1 MLRRNAFFLTPLGT
15 HLSRLRTDDR
25 NSDRKDQQ
33 RINESIRIT
42 PIRVIDADGTQL
54 GVIPTEEALQKARD
68 AGLDLVEVAAT
79 ERPPVC
85 RIMDFGK
92 FKYQQKKR
100 HNKGHTHQSQ
110 NKEVRLRPKIGE
122 HDLMTKINRAKTFF
136 SQKDKVVF
144 SVIFRGRE
152 NAHTDEG
159 FKLINRV
166 VKELE
171 EVAKLEQGPSMQG
184 RRIIA
189 TLAPK

>member
-1 MLRRNAFFLTPLGT
+1 MSRFRIVDRNA
-15 HLSRLRTDDR
+15 
-25 NSDRKDQQ
+25 DRKDSQ
-33 RINESIRIT
+33 RINEAIRIT
-42 PIRVIDADGTQL
+42 PIRVIAEDGEQL
-54 GVIPTEEALQKARD
+54 GVIPTEDALTRAKE

-85 RIMDFGK
+85 RIMDYGK

-100 HNKGHTHQSQ
+100 HSKGHTHQSQ
-110 NKEVRLRPKIGE
+110 NKEVRLRPKIGD
-122 HDLMTKINRAKTFF
+122 HDLMTKVNRARAFLEK
-136 SQKDKVVF
+136 KDKVVF

-159 FKLINRV
+159 FKLVNRV

-171 EVAKLEQGPSMQG
+171 DVAKLEQGPSMQG
-184 RRIIA
+184 RRVIA

>member
-1 MLRRNAFFLTPLGT
+1 MSRFRTVDRNA
-15 HLSRLRTDDR
+15 
-25 NSDRKDQQ
+25 DRKDQQ
-33 RINESIRIT
+33 RINEAIRIT
-42 PIRVIDADGTQL
+42 PIRVIAEDGEQL
-54 GVIPTEEALQKARD
+54 GVIATEDALTRAKE
-68 AGLDLVEVAAT
+68 AGLDLVEVAPT

-85 RIMDFGK
+85 RIMDYGK

-100 HNKGHTHQSQ
+100 HSKGHTHQSQ

-122 HDLMTKINRAKTFF
+122 HDLMTKVNRARAFLEKN
-136 SQKDKVVF
+136 DKVVF

-159 FKLINRV
+159 FKLIKRV
-166 VKELE
+166 VAELE

-184 RRIIA
+184 RRVIA

>member
-1 MLRRNAFFLTPLGT
+1 MSRFRIVDRNA
-15 HLSRLRTDDR
+15 
-25 NSDRKDQQ
+25 DRKDTQ
-33 RINESIRIT
+33 RINEAIRIT
-42 PIRVIDADGTQL
+42 PIRVIAEDGEQL
-54 GVIPTEEALQKARD
+54 GVIPTEDALTRAKE

-85 RIMDFGK
+85 RIMDYGK

-100 HNKGHTHQSQ
+100 HSKGHTHQSQ
-110 NKEVRLRPKIGE
+110 NKEVRLRPKIGD
-122 HDLMTKINRAKTFF
+122 HDLMTKVNRARGFLEK
-136 SQKDKVVF
+136 KDKVVF

-159 FKLINRV
+159 FKLVNRV

-171 EVAKLEQGPSMQG
+171 DVAKLEQGPSMQG
-184 RRIIA
+184 RRVIA